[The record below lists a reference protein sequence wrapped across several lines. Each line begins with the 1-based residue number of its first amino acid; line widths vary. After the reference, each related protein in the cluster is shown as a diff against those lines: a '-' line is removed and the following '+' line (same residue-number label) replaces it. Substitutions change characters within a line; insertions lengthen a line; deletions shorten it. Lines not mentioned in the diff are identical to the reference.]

1 MGNMVKITDVA
12 REAGVSPS
20 TVSHVLNGNRP
31 ISQKTKD
38 RVLAVIERLGYQP
51 NTNARALKSKH
62 SGIIGFFASDITELF
77 VTQIIRGVEKITGE
91 KGLHLLFA
99 SGVEFDYDLHKALLF
114 LQRRNIDGIIVS
126 YEISHKH
133 GTVDLQD
140 IDLPIV
146 TINRD
151 ISDSIT
157 SVMPDDFNGG
167 YTAAQH
173 LMGKGARKLAVIAGP
188 KDRFASVERLEG
200 FRKGVSDSG
209 LQSEDIPVFYG
220 NFDFHSGYNCADKL
234 LHAYPNIDG
243 LFCANDHMAAGAI
256 DYARRHH
263 IDVPEQL
270 KVIGYDNREF
280 SEFWPT
286 PISTFSQPLQA
297 MGETSAELLL
307 RLIHEKAIPENKV
320 LMKSSLIQRRSSE

>member
-12 REAGVSPS
+12 KAAGVSPS
-20 TVSHVLNGNRP
+20 TVSHALNGNRP

-38 RVLAVIERLGYQP
+38 RVLAVVDRLGYQP
-51 NTNARALKSKH
+51 NTKARALKSKH

-77 VTQIIRGVEKITGE
+77 VTQIIRGVEKITGAQ
-91 KGLHLLFA
+91 GLHLLFA

-133 GTVDLQD
+133 GIVDLQD

-151 ISDSIT
+151 ISESIT

-167 YTAAQH
+167 YTAALH
-173 LMGKGARKLAVIAGP
+173 LIGKGARKLAVIAGP
-188 KDRFASVERLEG
+188 KDRFASNERLEG
-200 FRKGVSDSG
+200 FKKGVSDSG
-209 LQSEDIPVFYG
+209 LKPDNVRVFFG
-220 NFDFHSGYNCADKL
+220 DFYFSSGYDCAEKL
-234 LHAYPNIDG
+234 LHAYPDING

-263 IDVPEQL
+263 IDVPEKL

-307 RLIHEKAIPENKV
+307 SLIHEKTIPENKI
-320 LMKSSLIQRRSSE
+320 LMKSSLIQRHSSE